1 MKYSIRLFNSCLYL
15 ITLNLFH
22 HLSDTHK
29 MDKNNNVFMLS
40 LDAVDLNYLPIT
52 HKLDGKMMP
61 LWAKQNLDMRN
72 NDYYEFKIN
81 SVNTEEEEDDESD
94 EEMDYTTCYI
104 CDIDVPSPFLN
115 QHYDSVKHKINLKIT
130 NTAMERVKKSINTI
144 NNREVSKNSSLY
156 FCPVCVI
163 VVDMKE
169 KKLHNRSV
177 AHKNAVSVENF
188 LQDFSSL
195 YTKEDENAEFSDS
208 DNSEVKTEIDSAIN
222 RILNKVSKSVFPK
235 TKINGVKKQ
244 VDSES
249 YRKEYQEISIQKQN
263 GKALSETSDLEE
275 LQIEKVDALERDA
288 AKNYKELIAS
298 FDVESIVNTKPNKS
312 QFTEEINH
320 KIIKDDDDETNSK
333 DDNLENNGDEIKIA
347 TQLKPI
353 KRTHH
358 HLETS
363 LCSIYCRICKK
374 NINHLDENH
383 ISDLNHEINYE
394 KFLDENAIYK
404 KDSRLME
411 CKICNESFICEKEI
425 EHSDQIRHI
434 SNFERYKKRN
444 SH

>member
-1 MKYSIRLFNSCLYL
+1 
-15 ITLNLFH
+15 
-22 HLSDTHK
+22 
-29 MDKNNNVFMLS
+29 
-40 LDAVDLNYLPIT
+40 
-52 HKLDGKMMP
+52 
-61 LWAKQNLDMRN
+61 
-72 NDYYEFKIN
+72 
-81 SVNTEEEEDDESD
+81 
-94 EEMDYTTCYI
+94 MDYTTCYI

-144 NNREVSKNSSLY
+144 NNKEVSRNSSLY

-169 KKLHNRSV
+169 KKLHNRSFS
-177 AHKNAVSVENF
+177 HKNAVSVEKF

-195 YTKEDENAEFSDS
+195 YAKEDENAESSDS
-208 DNSEVKTEIDSAIN
+208 DNSEVKTELDKAIE
-222 RILNKVSKSVFPK
+222 RMLKKEKQPVVPQ

-244 VDSES
+244 VKES
-249 YRKEYQEISIQKQN
+249 YRNDYQEISIKKQN
-263 GKALSETSDLEE
+263 GKAVNETSDLEKF
-275 LQIEKVDALERDA
+275 QIEKVDALERDA
-288 AKNYKELIAS
+288 AKHFKELIAN

-312 QFTEEINH
+312 QNTEEINH
-320 KIIKDDDDETNSK
+320 KIMKNDDDDEDDEIYPK
-333 DDNLENNGDEIKIA
+333 DDNSESNDDEIKIS

-358 HLETS
+358 HLESS
-363 LCSIYCRICKK
+363 LFHVYCRICKK

-411 CKICNESFICEKEI
+411 CKICNVSFMCEMEI